1 MAYQLGLRPFPL
13 VLMVL
18 SAGSLAL
25 STGSMAN
32 SAGFE
37 ALSAGSVALPA
48 GSEALY
54 SWLQGPLARSEALQP
69 GQRLSQLDLRLT

>member
-1 MAYQLGLRPFPL
+1 MSVRCPPLGLPASSKGPPVAYQLGLRPFPL

-37 ALSAGSVALPA
+37 ALSAGS
-48 GSEALY
+48 EALTADHVTI
-54 SWLQGPLARSEALQP
+54 LQHLFVFSF
-69 GQRLSQLDLRLT
+69 